1 MIQQLRGL
9 DVNAEQLYDKLLEA
23 VNVTIDRATGEIVQD
38 SVGVKLLRLGF
49 PSLIFRLTGSAAS
62 VSSPG

>member
-1 MIQQLRGL
+1 MVAGQPGRCDPGR
-9 DVNAEQLYDKLLEA
+9 A
-23 VNVTIDRATGEIVQD
+23 VPRRSQESIDRATGEIVQD